1 MLKPVGSKAPT
12 LTIISQNLQG
22 EKKEEDKYDF
32 QITTRVGLQ
41 IDIEGVRL
49 E

>member
-1 MLKPVGSKAPT
+1 MLKPIGSKVPT
-12 LTIISQNLQG
+12 LTIISQNLWG

-41 IDIEGVRL
+41 IDTRGVRL